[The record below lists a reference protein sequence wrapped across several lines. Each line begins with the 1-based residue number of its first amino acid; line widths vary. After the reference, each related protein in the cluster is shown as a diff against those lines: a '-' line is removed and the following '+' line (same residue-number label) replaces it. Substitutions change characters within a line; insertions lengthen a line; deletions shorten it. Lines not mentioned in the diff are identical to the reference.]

1 MSKQAIDQLTKDLIE
16 ADLRT
21 HVDPDLDD
29 QVETLQLCL
38 RAANKRIAE
47 LEETN
52 RAYKEAWSINIL
64 TERIA
69 QLEGLIADLECNGVF
84 CGLDNQLCDNCRIR
98 FEAL

>member
-38 RAANKRIAE
+38 RAANKRIA
-47 LEETN
+47 
-52 RAYKEAWSINIL
+52 
-64 TERIA
+64 

-98 FEAL
+98 FKALGEAK